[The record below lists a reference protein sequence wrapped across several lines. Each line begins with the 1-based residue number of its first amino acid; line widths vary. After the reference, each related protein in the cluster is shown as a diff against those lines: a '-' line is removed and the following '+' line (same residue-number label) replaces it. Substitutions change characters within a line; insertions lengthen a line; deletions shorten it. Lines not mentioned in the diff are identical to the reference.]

1 MDERRSTTSN
11 GAMRLRSM
19 LLVLVGCA
27 AIGAAIGGWAYA
39 NRTPRL
45 ILCAGS
51 GPIGETPQQIAEAET
66 ATERSRAACQATG
79 DQLNAEATRFDPVGF
94 GVWAGSGAGILL
106 VIGWLGTIAFIEG
119 RPRQSLR
126 GRDW

>member
-1 MDERRSTTSN
+1 
-11 GAMRLRSM
+11 M
-19 LLVLVGCA
+19 LLVLVVCA
-27 AIGAAIGGWAYA
+27 AIGGAIGGWAYA

-66 ATERSRAACQATG
+66 ATERSRAACQATA
-79 DQLNAEATRFDPVGF
+79 DQLNAEAMRFDPVGF
-94 GVWAGSGAGILL
+94 GVSAAVGATVL
-106 VIGWLGTIAFIEG
+106 VIIGWLGAVAYIEG